1 MASMR
6 PELPVFLRPGD
17 PVGFPDPRGYDR
29 DGLVAVGG
37 DLKCAR
43 LLEAYRSG
51 VFPWYGEGD
60 LPLWWSPDPRGC
72 FLDGQHHV
80 PRSLAK
86 VLRKSEFR
94 LTWNDAFG
102 AVMAGCAERRT
113 DGTWILPEMVGAY
126 ERLHALGHA
135 HSLEVWFGD
144 ELVAGVYG
152 VQVGGLFAAE
162 SKFHRRT
169 DMSKVALVALVRSL
183 SRAGVELVDV
193 QFATKHLRRLGAV
206 EFGRREYL
214 DRLDVARAERV
225 DLSELR
231 PTV

>member
-1 MASMR
+1 M
-6 PELPVFLRPGD
+6 
-17 PVGFPDPRGYDR
+17 
-29 DGLVAVGG
+29 
-37 DLKCAR
+37 
-43 LLEAYRSG
+43 
-51 VFPWYGEGD
+51 
-60 LPLWWSPDPRGC
+60 
-72 FLDGQHHV
+72 
-80 PRSLAK
+80 
-86 VLRKSEFR
+86 LRKSEFR

-193 QFATKHLRRLGAV
+193 QFATEHLRRLGAV
-206 EFGRREYL
+206 DYELGVLVGNRSWNLLGSWIIPGQDDGTVGVEAAKVEGMRDFRVVPASHTWILRSP
-214 DRLDVARAERV
+214 RARAEV
-225 DLSELR
+225 LHFLENGAFSPAE
-231 PTV
+231 